1 MQGKVRAGSTFG
13 QSPFD
18 ELFMLGVERDNDLWL
33 RAHVGTR
40 DGRKG
45 NAPMGRSYFLS
56 NWEFDKNVYRNSFIS
71 LRLGPLLDIGKITDS
86 SVGLGSRK
94 WLWDLGAPA
103 KVRVLGQSVA
113 FSYGKD
119 LHSGNNAFYVSFQ

>member
-1 MQGKVRAGSTFG
+1 MQGKVRAGWTFG

-18 ELFMLGVERDNDLWL
+18 ELFILGVERDNDLWL

-71 LRLGPLLDIGKITDS
+71 LRLGPLLDIGKITDF

-94 WLWDLGAPA
+94 WLWDLGAQA

-119 LHSGNNAFYVSFQ
+119 LRSGNNAFYVSFQ

>member
-1 MQGKVRAGSTFG
+1 MQGKVRAGWTFG

-18 ELFMLGVERDNDLWL
+18 ELFSLGVERDNDLWL

-94 WLWDLGAPA
+94 WLWDLGAQA

-119 LHSGNNAFYVSFQ
+119 LRSGNNAFYVSFR

>member
-1 MQGKVRAGSTFG
+1 MQGKVRAGWTFG

-18 ELFMLGVERDNDLWL
+18 ELFILGVERDNDLWL

-94 WLWDLGAPA
+94 WLWDLGAEA

-119 LHSGNNAFYVSFQ
+119 LRSGNNAFYVSFQ

>member
-1 MQGKVRAGSTFG
+1 MQGKVRAGWTFG

-18 ELFMLGVERDNDLWL
+18 ELFSLGVERDNDLWL

-86 SVGLGSRK
+86 SVGLGSRQ
-94 WLWDLGAPA
+94 WLWDLGAQA

-119 LHSGNNAFYVSFQ
+119 LRSGNNAFYVSFQ

>member
-1 MQGKVRAGSTFG
+1 MQGKVRAGWTFG

-18 ELFMLGVERDNDLWL
+18 ELFILGVERDNDLWL

-71 LRLGPLLDIGKITDS
+71 LRLGSLLDIGKITDS

-94 WLWDLGAPA
+94 WLWDLGAEA

-119 LHSGNNAFYVSFQ
+119 LRSGNNAFYVSFQ